1 MGKIALGRRLY
12 ESKEDLAKEEKVKA
26 LLEKK
31 WQAILHKLP
40 ISYNYD
46 YLVERNGHSSAWVE
60 VKVRTNPMKQY
71 DTMMVSLHKLLAG
84 KHLTDTTG
92 LPCFLVVQW
101 TDATGFVNINE
112 CASTLK
118 MGGRADRNDSQ
129 DRDPCLYID
138 IDQFQELKQ

>member
-1 MGKIALGRRLY
+1 LGRPTY
-12 ESKEDLAKEEKVKA
+12 ESKEDLAREGKVKA

-31 WQAILHKLP
+31 WQASLHKLP
-40 ISYNYD
+40 IAYSFD
-46 YLVERNGHSSAWVE
+46 YLVERNGDSVAWVE

-84 KHLTDTTG
+84 AHLSQTTG
-92 LPCFLVVQW
+92 LPSFLVVQW
-101 TDATGFVNINE
+101 TDKTGFVNIND
-112 CASTLK
+112 CGATLK

-138 IDQFQELKQ
+138 IDKFQELSQ